1 MISSLTF
8 KLQTAVAAGLALVS
22 AQALAAEPSTMPA
35 PSLKPGDSWV
45 FDRAIERGTS
55 SYTSQRFDFRVEHVG
70 ADTMIVGIKLDG
82 SPVDFED
89 HAMGSDWSQRRM
101 IDGKQTVTGRPFSFP
116 LTVGKSWTSDYVDPT
131 RHGLQTS
138 AEHHETYK
146 VTGWE
151 DVTTPAGVFHA
162 LKIESDDK
170 VKGQFMAANGAV
182 AGAVATADG
191 STIVA
196 HTDRAGPRTVYAEFF
211 STFYYA
217 PEVKYW
223 VKTVKEDFNSESVRT
238 QKQTDT
244 LVLYKPAP

>member
-1 MISSLTF
+1 MISRNLRCLASIL
-8 KLQTAVAAGLALVS
+8 LAGLSLASVR
-22 AQALAAEPSTMPA
+22 AFAAEPASLPA
-35 PSLKPGDSWV
+35 PELKTGDAWV

-55 SYTSQRFDFRVEHVG
+55 AFTNQRYDFRVEHVG
-70 ADTMIVGIKLDG
+70 ADTMVVGIKLDG

-101 IDGKQTVTGRPFSFP
+101 IDGKQTVTGRPLAFP
-116 LTVGKSWTSDYVDPT
+116 LAVGKTWTSDYVDPT

-138 AEHHETYK
+138 ADHHETYK

-151 DVTTPAGVFHA
+151 DVTTPAGTFHT

-170 VKGQFMAANGAV
+170 VKAQLMAANGAI
-182 AGAVATADG
+182 AGALATGDS

-196 HTDRAGPRTVYAEFF
+196 HADHSGPKTVYAEFF

-223 VKTVKEDFNSESVRT
+223 VKMIKEDFNSESVRT

-244 LVLYKPAP
+244 LVSYKPAP